1 MMSILIIL
9 SAAMIGIAIGRM
21 TFGKWFNH
29 VSVYSATWCVTLSL
43 YEMRFIQ
50 YYPLEARTWM
60 IIATGWLS
68 FLFGSVTVAFA
79 RLNRQ
84 KQNIQTAVPFG
95 IDDGMQKILKKVL
108 WGLNIITLFA
118 ALHSLYIV
126 TKVFGSFTNALVM
139 GNLLYSYRVSEGGGL
154 PGSIPYLSSLVFA
167 AAMLGGHYTA
177 RIGKIS
183 LAGILPL
190 IIVVMIDFAN
200 MGRVDILVAAIIY
213 TSSYFIT
220 QKKEVRK
227 GKVFSSKFKKFA
239 MMLVIVMI
247 IAGGAEFIRSIR
259 KPSEGFT
266 GTSKALSKFSKAS
279 FITPSIYLYFSAHNG
294 VLDQYLKDGGE
305 QTPIGGHT
313 FSPIYRILEKFG
325 YERTVN
331 TYQVGYKTPV
341 WTNTGTYLR
350 ELHGDFG
357 VAGILLGPYII
368 GLLTSFYWFRYK
380 DHGRYTDLTI
390 ATLLFVV
397 VGLSYFTM
405 ATRMGAML
413 VYLISSLT
421 IGSMLDR
428 IKAKQQKQLLPAE

>member
-1 MMSILIIL
+1 MSIVIIL
-9 SAAMIGIAIGRM
+9 FAGMVGVTIGRVS
-21 TFGKWFNH
+21 FGKWFNH
-29 VSVYSATWCVTLSL
+29 VSVYSVTWCITLSL

-50 YYPLEARTWM
+50 YYPLEASTWL
-60 IIATGWLS
+60 IIAIGWLS
-68 FLFGSVTVAFA
+68 FLFGSVTVVFA

-84 KQNIQTAVPFG
+84 NKNIRNT
-95 IDDGMQKILKKVL
+95 ISISTDDEMQKIVKKIL
-108 WGLNIITLFA
+108 WCLNIITLFA

-126 TKVFGSFTNALVM
+126 TKVFGSITNALIM

-167 AAMLGGHYTA
+167 AALLGGYYTA
-177 RIGKIS
+177 RVGKITVV
-183 LAGILPL
+183 GFLPL
-190 IIVVMIDFAN
+190 IIVVMVDIAN

-220 QKKEVRK
+220 TKKEVQLDRK
-227 GKVFSSKFKKFA
+227 FSLKFKKFV
-239 MMLVIVMI
+239 MLLVVVMI
-247 IAGGAEFIRSIR
+247 IAGGAELIRSIR

-266 GTSKALSKFSKAS
+266 GTSKALSKFSSAS

-294 VLDQYLKDGGE
+294 VLDQYLKDDIE
-305 QTPIGGHT
+305 KTPFGGHT

-325 YERTVN
+325 YERIVN

-357 VAGILLGPYII
+357 MTGILLGPYII
-368 GLLTSFYWFRYK
+368 GMLTSMYWFRYK
-380 DHGRYTDLTI
+380 DYGRFTDLTI
-390 ATLLFVV
+390 TALFFVI

-405 ATRMGAML
+405 ATRMGALL
-413 VYLISSLT
+413 VYVISALS
-421 IGSMLDR
+421 IGSILDR
-428 IKAKQQKQLLPAE
+428 VKTNKEIKYRLTK